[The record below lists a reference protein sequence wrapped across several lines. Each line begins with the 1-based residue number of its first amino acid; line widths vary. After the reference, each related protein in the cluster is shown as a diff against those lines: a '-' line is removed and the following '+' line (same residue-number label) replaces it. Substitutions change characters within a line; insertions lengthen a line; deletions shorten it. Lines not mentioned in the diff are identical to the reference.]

1 MNAQELTAIIVA
13 AKAAS
18 YVGDGHSVYP
28 CRTGAHDVRWSDG
41 AWHYL
46 DSYFGGTDF
55 IGQETLWHHHE
66 PIWSMAY
73 YGRILRPERID
84 AARAG
89 ATIKVALAALY
100 REGRFLGGHR
110 WEGPHG
116 VYDDTSDGDALSF
129 AGHETIAVDGAI
141 AYRLD
146 YFGGLIR
153 A

>member
-1 MNAQELTAIIVA
+1 MDLQTLTSIVVA

-18 YVGDGHSVYP
+18 YVGGGHGVYP

-55 IGQETLWHHHE
+55 IGQETLWQHHE
-66 PIWSMAY
+66 PVWSMAY
-73 YGRILRPERID
+73 YGRILDPARID

-89 ATIKVALAALY
+89 ATIKAALGALY
-100 REGRFLGGHR
+100 GEDRFLGGHR
-110 WEGPHG
+110 WAGPHG
-116 VYDDTSDGDALSF
+116 VYDDTSAGDARSF
-129 AGHETIAVDGAI
+129 TGHETITVDGAI